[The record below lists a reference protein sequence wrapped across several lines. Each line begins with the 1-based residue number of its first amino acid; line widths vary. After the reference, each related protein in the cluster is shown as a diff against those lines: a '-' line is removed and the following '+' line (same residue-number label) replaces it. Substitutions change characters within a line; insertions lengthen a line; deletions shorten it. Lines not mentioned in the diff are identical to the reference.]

1 MATPYQGGAALGDIL
16 FGGRDRGNSDVFLKR
31 LRENY
36 STQKA
41 MEDASTAQIQ
51 RIARESQTAET
62 VAKATGLPLG
72 QAAMIANALQSQDS
86 MNLNTAGVTPL
97 QMQEYGLKNRA
108 VDSLAPELGMGNAA
122 LAAIDGKPLKRNAI
136 DSGYQLDPYA
146 VGGDATPTETE
157 NARIGELGARADVS
171 RAKAA
176 AGGFAP
182 SRGGGGKGGSMS
194 ASDHKLNFNSLST
207 AFPGVKL
214 TSQWR
219 TPKRNAEV
227 GGVPNSQHVIG
238 TAGDFVVP
246 AQHKPAF
253 IEQASAL
260 GYEVID
266 EGDHVHVEEPGS
278 GMGGAKPKPLGGA
291 ATKPDGK
298 APQGVDQGE
307 YDKATKKKAD
317 ALAAIQRGAPKE
329 KVAARLREQGYKKLA
344 ELIMGAKQGG

>member
-182 SRGGGGKGGSMS
+182 PRGGRGGSSDGGDVS
-194 ASDHKLNFNSLST
+194 AQVEFIIAEGERLAKTRGREWAAAWAKKEAAKIGIPELN
-207 AFPGVKL
+207 L
-214 TSQWR
+214 TG
-219 TPKRNAEV
+219 EF
-227 GGVPNSQHVIG
+227 G
-238 TAGDFVVP
+238 TKD
-246 AQHKPAF
+246 KPATK
-253 IEQASAL
+253 
-260 GYEVID
+260 YD
-266 EGDHVHVEEPGS
+266 
-278 GMGGAKPKPLGGA
+278 GM
-291 ATKPDGK
+291 

-317 ALAAIQRGAPKE
+317 ALDAIRRGAPKD
-329 KVAARLREQGYKKLA
+329 KVAARLKEQGYPKLA
-344 ELIMGAKQGG
+344 ELVMGAR